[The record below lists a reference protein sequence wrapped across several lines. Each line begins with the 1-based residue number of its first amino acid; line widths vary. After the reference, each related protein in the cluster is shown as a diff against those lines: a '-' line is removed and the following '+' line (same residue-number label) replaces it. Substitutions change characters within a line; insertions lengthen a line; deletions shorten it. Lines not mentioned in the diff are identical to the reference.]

1 MDSLKVEILDPFPCC
16 SPCFWCLLPGPS
28 PDFEELNV
36 ILLLVYMV
44 YIQHTHTNTYTHIH
58 THIHTHYS

>member
-16 SPCFWCLLPGPS
+16 SPCFWCLLPGSS

-44 YIQHTHTNTYTHIH
+44 YIQHTHTHTH
-58 THIHTHYS
+58 THITVEHLFQV